1 MATPTDKVSRPF
13 ESLALDRQSTPS
25 QITDALEEEILDGS
39 MKPGQ
44 RLREAQLAE
53 AFSVS
58 RNSVREALRVLERKG
73 LVRHIPHRGAEVI
86 KLTVEDV
93 GDLFRART
101 VLERAGLRRAAESK
115 ESMALLMHEV
125 EGIEAAAK
133 ASDTGA
139 LLEHDL
145 AFHRIVVEQIRSRR
159 LDEQYVT
166 LQREL
171 RLALSQ
177 LDSYDPMKQV
187 EDHREIVEALGAGKG
202 DVADEVLTHHLE
214 VAAERV
220 LELVA
225 KQS

>member
-1 MATPTDKVSRPF
+1 MASSTDKLSRPF
-13 ESLALDRQSTPS
+13 ESLAVDRQSTPS

-39 MKPGQ
+39 MKPGE

-93 GDLFRART
+93 DDLFRART
-101 VLERAGLRRAAESK
+101 VLERAGLRRAAGSK
-115 ESMALLMHEV
+115 DSTALLMREV
-125 EGIEAAAK
+125 EGLEAAAQ
-133 ASDTGA
+133 ARDTAA

-145 AFHRIVVEQIRSRR
+145 SFHRMLVEQIGSRR

-177 LDSYDPMKQV
+177 LDSFDPMKQV
-187 EDHREIVEALGAGKG
+187 EDHRKIVEALGAGKG
-202 DVADEVLTHHLE
+202 DAADEVLKLHLD

-220 LELVA
+220 VELVA
-225 KQS
+225 KQN

>member
-1 MATPTDKVSRPF
+1 MATPIDKVSRPF

-39 MKPGQ
+39 MKPGE

-101 VLERAGLRRAAESK
+101 VLERAGLRGAAGSK

-125 EGIEAAAK
+125 EGIERAAQAR
-133 ASDTGA
+133 DTGA

-145 AFHRIVVEQIRSRR
+145 SFHRILVEQIGSRR
-159 LDEQYVT
+159 LDDQYVT

-202 DVADEVLTHHLE
+202 DVADDALKSHLD

>member
-1 MATPTDKVSRPF
+1 MPAPTDKISRPF

-39 MKPGQ
+39 MKPGE

-101 VLERAGLRRAAESK
+101 VLERAGLRGAAGSE
-115 ESMALLMHEV
+115 ESMALLMEEV
-125 EGIEAAAK
+125 EGIETAAEAG
-133 ASDTGA
+133 DTAA

-145 AFHRIVVEQIRSRR
+145 SFHRILVEQIGSRR

-177 LDSYDPMKQV
+177 LDSFDPMKQV
-187 EDHREIVEALGAGKG
+187 DEHREIVEALRTGNG
-202 DVADEVLTHHLE
+202 DAADEVLKRHLDLT
-214 VAAERV
+214 AERV
-220 LELVA
+220 VELVA
-225 KQS
+225 IQG

>member
-1 MATPTDKVSRPF
+1 MAAPTDKLSRPF

-39 MKPGQ
+39 MKPGE

-101 VLERAGLRRAAESK
+101 VLERAGLRRAIDSK
-115 ESMALLMHEV
+115 ESMALLMQEV
-125 EGIEAAAK
+125 EGIEGAAQAR
-133 ASDTGA
+133 DTGA

-145 AFHRIVVEQIRSRR
+145 SFHRILVEQIGSRR

-202 DVADEVLTHHLE
+202 DVADDVLKRHLD

-220 LELVA
+220 VELVA
-225 KQS
+225 KQG